1 MFARCRVALVA
12 MSIALAAVAC
22 QGGSDGVQ
30 GVAARPPSTSQ
41 VPPPATSSQETSP
54 AGARRDLSIDERRGG
69 HTLARHVGRSDDQL
83 RERLARD
90 TRISAASTYT
100 DRDTA
105 ERVVATALET
115 QQRRLKP
122 WLAREGRRPNLVLD
136 YDGSPG
142 EVIGRSVRRG
152 RDTVED
158 CHSAVVV
165 LRWDDSSGEYFVLT
179 SYPEV
184 RR

>member
-1 MFARCRVALVA
+1 MLAATCLA
-12 MSIALAAVAC
+12 MAAVAC
-22 QGGSDGVQ
+22 QGGGAGVQ
-30 GVAARPPSTSQ
+30 GVAAGPSSATQ
-41 VPPPATSSQETSP
+41 GQPPASAVRPTSTP
-54 AGARRDLSIDERRGG
+54 GPRRDLSLDERKGG
-69 HTLARHVGRSDDQL
+69 HTLARHVGRSDDHL

-100 DRDTA
+100 DQDTA
-105 ERVVATALET
+105 ERVVAETLESGK
-115 QQRRLKP
+115 RRLTA

-142 EVIGRSVRRG
+142 TPIGRSLRRG
-152 RDTVED
+152 RDVVEP
-158 CHSAVVV
+158 CHSALVV

-184 RR
+184 RP

>member
-1 MFARCRVALVA
+1 MLAVICLA
-12 MSIALAAVAC
+12 MAAVAC
-22 QGGSDGVQ
+22 QGGGAGVQ
-30 GVAARPPSTSQ
+30 GVELRPPSAAQ
-41 VPPPATSSQETSP
+41 GPPPATSIQETRT
-54 AGARRDLSIDERRGG
+54 AGPRRDLALDERRGG

-105 ERVVATALET
+105 ERVVAKALEAGK
-115 QQRRLKP
+115 RRLTS

-136 YDGSPG
+136 YEGSPRTP
-142 EVIGRSVRRG
+142 IGRSIRRG
-152 RDTVED
+152 RDAVEP
-158 CHSAVVV
+158 CHSALVV

-184 RR
+184 QR

>member
-1 MFARCRVALVA
+1 M
-12 MSIALAAVAC
+12 
-22 QGGSDGVQ
+22 
-30 GVAARPPSTSQ
+30 
-41 VPPPATSSQETSP
+41 
-54 AGARRDLSIDERRGG
+54 
-69 HTLARHVGRSDDQL
+69 ARHVGKSDDQL
-83 RERLARD
+83 RERLARE

-100 DRDTA
+100 DRETA
-105 ERVVATALET
+105 ERVVAATLEAQEHLLT
-115 QQRRLKP
+115 S

-136 YDGSPG
+136 HDGSPG
-142 EVIGRSVRRG
+142 ELIGRSVRRG
-152 RDTVED
+152 RDAVED

>member
-1 MFARCRVALVA
+1 MFARCR
-12 MSIALAAVAC
+12 IALAAMCVAMAVIAC
-22 QGGSDGVQ
+22 QGGGAGVQ
-30 GVAARPPSTSQ
+30 GVAARPQSASQ
-41 VPPPATSSQETSP
+41 VPPPAPSSQQTST
-54 AGARRDLSIDERRGG
+54 AGPRRDLALDERKGG
-69 HTLARHVGRSDDQL
+69 HTLARHVGKRDEQL

-105 ERVVATALET
+105 ERVVAAALEG
-115 QQRRLKP
+115 QEHRLTS

-142 EVIGRSVRRG
+142 VVIGRSVRRG
-152 RDTVED
+152 RDAVEP
-158 CHSAVVV
+158 CHAALVV
-165 LRWDDSSGEYFVLT
+165 LRWDESSGEYFVLT